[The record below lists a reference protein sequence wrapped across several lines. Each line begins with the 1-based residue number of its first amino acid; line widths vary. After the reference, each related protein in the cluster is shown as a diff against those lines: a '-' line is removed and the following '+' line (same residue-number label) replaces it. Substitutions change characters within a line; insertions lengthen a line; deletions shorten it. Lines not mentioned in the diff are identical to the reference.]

1 MVLYLDRERFENL
14 EAHVVHLVEAFARV
28 KEENKRLH
36 QDNTQLQAALHAQ
49 QKEMENF
56 RPERE
61 ELMHLRTLMHTFLN
75 ERGVI
80 RQKLEQMLSTIEW
93 LEGHSRL
100 DSETKA

>member
-1 MVLYLDRERFENL
+1 MDRERFENL
-14 EAHVVHLVEAFARV
+14 EAHVVSLVEAFARV

-36 QDNTQLQAALHAQ
+36 QDITQLQAALHAQ
-49 QKEMENF
+49 QKEMESF

-61 ELMHLRTLMHTFLN
+61 ELMHLRTLTHAFLK

>member
-1 MVLYLDRERFENL
+1 MDRERFENL
-14 EAHVVHLVEAFARV
+14 EAHVVSLVEAFARV
-28 KEENKRLH
+28 QEENKRLL
-36 QDNTQLQAALHAQ
+36 QDVKQLQSALHTQ
-49 QKEMENF
+49 QKEAESF

-61 ELMHLRTLMHTFLN
+61 ELMHLRAILQTFLK
-75 ERGVI
+75 ERGII

>member
-1 MVLYLDRERFENL
+1 MDRERFENL
-14 EAHVVHLVEAFARV
+14 EAHVVSLVEAFARA

-36 QDNTQLQAALHAQ
+36 QDITQLQAALHAQ

-61 ELMHLRTLMHTFLN
+61 ELLHFLK

>member
-1 MVLYLDRERFENL
+1 MDRDRFDNL
-14 EAHVVHLVEAFARV
+14 EAHVVSLVEAFARV
-28 KEENKRLH
+28 KEENQRLH
-36 QDNTQLQAALHAQ
+36 QDITQLQAALQAQ
-49 QKEMENF
+49 QKEMESL

-61 ELMHLRTLMHTFLN
+61 ELLHLRTLMQAFFT

-100 DSETKA
+100 DSETTA